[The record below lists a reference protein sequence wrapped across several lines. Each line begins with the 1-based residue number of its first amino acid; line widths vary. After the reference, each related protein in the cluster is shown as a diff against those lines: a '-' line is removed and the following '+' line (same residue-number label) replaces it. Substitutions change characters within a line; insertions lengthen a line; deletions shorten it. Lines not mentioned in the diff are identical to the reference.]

1 MSQDDSP
8 DNGKVSTNQQ
18 VKKSA
23 QDVFTWWKERTSIR
37 KEDSFGMVVYRIVFQ
52 IFGIILL
59 TLASPMLLLALLI
72 SVLVAL

>member
-1 MSQDDSP
+1 MAQDDLSE
-8 DNGKVSTNQQ
+8 NGKVNANQQ

-37 KEDSFGMVVYRIVFQ
+37 KEDSFGTVVYRIAFQ
-52 IFGIILL
+52 IFGIVLL